1 MTTNN
6 IESIEIVEISLHT
19 SENGEIDEVKQE
31 TTALLE
37 AIKNRAQAEAESAG
51 TITRETYLN
60 AVRQV
65 REAIEKDKLI
75 ERDRLEYSWAKI
87 QEELEHNWNL
97 LHKDVTDL
105 GDRFQNAA
113 KAASSSLP
121 FTRGG
126 LGWGKKYLIHQ
137 P

>member
-113 KAASSSLP
+113 KAA
-121 FTRGG
+121 
-126 LGWGKKYLIHQ
+126 WEV
-137 P
+137 